1 MSAAGSEERFI
12 EVDGN
17 RPHIAVDGRA
27 GGCWRISARGH
38 GRATVEHPAESVHD
52 PAADVVAVWGALGID
67 RSHVLGL
74 SLGGMTGIGIAL
86 EHPSGLR
93 GR

>member
-1 MSAAGSEERFI
+1 
-12 EVDGN
+12 VD
-17 RPHIAVDGRA
+17 DL
-27 GGCWRISARGH
+27 
-38 GRATVEHPAESVHD
+38 AT
-52 PAADVVAVWGALGID
+52 DVVAVWGALGMD

-74 SLGGMTGIGIAL
+74 SLGGMTGIGLAL